1 MGQTFVRKMAM
12 YRVWDHLIPG
22 LFFILT
28 NLDSLKMS
36 YYRLETLQVNNKN
49 VKYGDNKV
57 QTMT

>member
-12 YRVWDHLIPG
+12 YMVWDHLLPA

-57 QTMT
+57 QTMI